1 MSSLIVRYKLS
12 EEARKQEFAKTGTL
26 PDTIILEQF
35 TLDNATPEIRK
46 EIIDFTGTKL
56 EVEIVSLKDIAYP
69 NSCTFGNSSLHIDRI
84 SSLEE
89 IISHIRR
96 MKDEQKEARIKK
108 VGENYDKCVSILENA
123 ISSQDL
129 NASGFYTNDFEQNEI
144 KEVLGEEKL
153 NHYLSIRADFKKIE
167 SEVRNEILEARK
179 LKEQLETAMR
189 EKKAKEKHE
198 WIIQHGSERL
208 KRSEEGEYANNTAYA
223 KERLES
229 ELGTGWILDIKDD
242 FSWDRKV
249 YPSLEALS
257 LEKELREKGYDAIII
272 WLKGVGKNSDLEFNE
287 ECEAILIQNLC
298 GYDAVKIM

>member
-108 VGENYDKCVSILENA
+108 
-123 ISSQDL
+123 
-129 NASGFYTNDFEQNEI
+129 
-144 KEVLGEEKL
+144 
-153 NHYLSIRADFKKIE
+153 
-167 SEVRNEILEARK
+167 
-179 LKEQLETAMR
+179 
-189 EKKAKEKHE
+189 
-198 WIIQHGSERL
+198 
-208 KRSEEGEYANNTAYA
+208 
-223 KERLES
+223 
-229 ELGTGWILDIKDD
+229 
-242 FSWDRKV
+242 
-249 YPSLEALS
+249 
-257 LEKELREKGYDAIII
+257 LEKTTTSAYRY
-272 WLKGVGKNSDLEFNE
+272 LKMQFLH
-287 ECEAILIQNLC
+287 
-298 GYDAVKIM
+298 KI